1 MGKYKISLNQLAEFS
16 GASDASKR
24 RIIRQQLDPD
34 PFRVPRYALTKARI
48 KKSLALKGNLD
59 PIHEAI
65 QILQDRK
72 ATTEWQIN
80 DKKVSLEAL
89 TRFIKIKIP
98 SIFKKVEFEVI
109 RPETSTME
117 LKEVDVIVA
126 PEVVIRGKYDG
137 QNVIGGVK
145 IHISK
150 TKPFDLERSRYVAA
164 VVYKYLKD
172 EVAQKGEIV
181 LPELCLCLDVFNEK
195 LVKAPDNSEEIVS
208 ILTSVC
214 DEIKMLWDQNS

>member
-16 GASDASKR
+16 GATDASKR

-48 KKSLALKGNLD
+48 KKSLALKGNLA

-117 LKEVDVIVA
+117 LREVDVIVA
-126 PEVVIRGKYDG
+126 PEIVIRGKYDG

-172 EVAQKGEIV
+172 EVAQKDEIV

-208 ILTSVC
+208 ILTNVC